1 MEDLKPNILDAVRV
15 TFGISWLIVLV
26 HTGYLKCLEVWLLCL
41 SYVCRLCSVAQGGR
55 NGTEEAAH
63 FDLELKPWH
72 PSHWRINSQQLYYA
86 EKYWVRPGW
95 ILTKVLIRTWYEA
108 LVILESNK
116 KSKDKRYINKAEGQR
131 EIIEI
136 RIKSQEAEWF
146 FEKSTSQEGER
157 QRTKNL

>member
-63 FDLELKPWH
+63 FDLELKP
-72 PSHWRINSQQLYYA
+72 
-86 EKYWVRPGW
+86 
-95 ILTKVLIRTWYEA
+95 
-108 LVILESNK
+108 
-116 KSKDKRYINKAEGQR
+116 
-131 EIIEI
+131 
-136 RIKSQEAEWF
+136 
-146 FEKSTSQEGER
+146 
-157 QRTKNL
+157 